1 MPVAPEFSVV
11 QKQVSDLLK
20 DRILVGHSVQNDLKV
35 HSHTYIVF
43 TFAHGVTLCKVLCIM
58 YTDVFYVYIVCVC
71 IPVCECCLDT
81 YPT

>member
-11 QKQVSDLLK
+11 QKQVSDMLK

-43 TFAHGVTLCKVLCIM
+43 TFTHGVTLC
-58 YTDVFYVYIVCVC
+58 YTDVFYVYIHVVCVC
-71 IPVCECCLDT
+71 IPVCE
-81 YPT
+81 